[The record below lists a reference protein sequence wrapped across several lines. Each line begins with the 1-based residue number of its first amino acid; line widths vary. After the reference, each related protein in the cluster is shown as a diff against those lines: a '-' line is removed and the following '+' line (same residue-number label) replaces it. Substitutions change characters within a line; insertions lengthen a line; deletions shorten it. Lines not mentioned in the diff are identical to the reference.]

1 MSKTIVLVV
10 SGEMGYGVEAFKRYN
25 KEHNLTLFD
34 WAKRLEENGIQGDGV
49 RYECIV
55 DDEYNFSVDY
65 YEFDKIDNGFVNL
78 IRDNF
83 QDIKEKDHLDF
94 FIIEED
100 E

>member
-10 SGEMGYGVEAFKRYN
+10 SGEMGYGVEAFERYN

-34 WAKRLEENGIQGDGV
+34 WAKRLRENG
-49 RYECIV
+49 IV

-65 YEFDKIDNGFVNL
+65 YEFDKIDNGFVDL

-94 FIIEED
+94 FIIEEQ
-100 E
+100 EV